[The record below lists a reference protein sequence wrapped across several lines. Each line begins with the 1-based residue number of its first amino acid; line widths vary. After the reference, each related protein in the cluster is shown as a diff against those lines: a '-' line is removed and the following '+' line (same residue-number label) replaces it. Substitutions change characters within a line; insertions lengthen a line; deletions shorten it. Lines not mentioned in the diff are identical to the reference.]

1 MRRRATRSSG
11 EAQMAVLTAG
21 SASRTATVSIV
32 IPTQRRPLALLR
44 AARSVLHQMGVDH
57 ETLELV
63 IADNDQSPSARPIA
77 EQVAA
82 EADFPVL
89 YVHEARSGV
98 ANVRNA
104 GMARATGPLIA
115 FLDDDQEAPTGWLAG
130 LVDTRTRF
138 NADVVFGPVQAR
150 VPPDVAEHRAYF
162 EHFFSRLGPDEPGL
176 LADYYGCGNSLV
188 KREALPDPDR
198 PFSELRNKIGG
209 EDDLLFGGMQ
219 AAGARFAWAPSA
231 LVFED
236 PVSERL
242 TLAYTISR
250 AFAYGQG
257 PTVHCAASN
266 PPDRLGV
273 ARWMA
278 VGVLGAAAFGLMAA
292 GSWLVSAEK
301 RAWPLDRAARGL
313 GKALWWGP
321 FQVQFYGQTTSD

>member
-1 MRRRATRSSG
+1 MRRVAARTSDG
-11 EAQMAVLTAG
+11 AQL
-21 SASRTATVSIV
+21 ATVSIV

-44 AARSVLHQMGVDH
+44 AARSVLRQTGVEQ

-63 IADNDQSPSARPIA
+63 IADNDQSPSARSIA

-82 EADFPVL
+82 EARFPVV

-98 ANVRNA
+98 ANARNA
-104 GMARATGPLIA
+104 GVERATGPLIA
-115 FLDDDQEAPTGWLAG
+115 FLDDDQEASSGWLAG
-130 LVDTRTRF
+130 LLEVQAKF
-138 NADVVFGPVQAR
+138 NAGAVFGPVRAR
-150 VPPDVAEHRAYF
+150 VPTDIVEHRAYF
-162 EHFFSRLGPDEPGL
+162 EHFFSRVGPDEPSL
-176 LADYYGCGNSLV
+176 QADYHGCGNSLV
-188 KREALPDPDR
+188 KREALPDPHR

-209 EDDLLFGGMQ
+209 EDDLLFGAMK

-231 LVFED
+231 FVYED
-236 PVSERL
+236 PAMERL
-242 TLAYTISR
+242 TLGYTISR

-257 PTVHCAASN
+257 PTVHCAASS

-278 VGVLGAAAFGLMAA
+278 IGVLGAAAFGLMAA
-292 GSWLVSAEK
+292 GSWLVSADR